1 MKGFTLIEVLW
12 VLILLGAISLV
23 TIPIVT
29 NVIKDNKKTLYDIQI
44 KNIEG
49 SSRNFV
55 AENLFK
61 LDLSEG
67 KKLGITLKKLKE
79 LGYLE
84 ENAIDPQTSDKFND
98 STVVIISNKNNDIL
112 YTVCATN
119 ECDLDGITYYGE

>member
-1 MKGFTLIEVLW
+1 MKGFTLIEVLG
-12 VLILLGAISLV
+12 VLILLGAISLI

-67 KKLGITLKKLKE
+67 KKLGITLKKLSEKS
-79 LGYLE
+79 GVS
-84 ENAIDPQTSDKFND
+84 TSHISDIEKNFKMP
-98 STVVIISNKNNDIL
+98 SLVVMVKLAKALDVGVTDL
-112 YTVCATN
+112 YKV
-119 ECDLDGITYYGE
+119 IW